1 MRQIMKWMRKRKN
14 KKGISVLSMVVGVMM
29 AFVAIGG
36 LADLTILQTKFSALS
51 TQTGYVSRVVSAQGG
66 IQSQRIR
73 NYHGRYVTS
82 RELYQNISSAMN
94 HAGISDEDWEVRI
107 GGHVL
112 TPATHVPTVD
122 YGERLSISVS
132 IDYGWPFTSNF
143 IPGDM
148 SNSRTSTTEVIT
160 THRIRDGGWSE

>member
-1 MRQIMKWMRKRKN
+1 MRRLLKKHKN
-14 KKGISVLSMVVGVMM
+14 KVGISVLSMVVGVMM

-66 IQSQRIR
+66 IQSQRI
-73 NYHGRYVTS
+73 NNFHGRYVTS
-82 RELYQNISSAMN
+82 QELYRNISSAMN
-94 HAGISDEDWEVRI
+94 HAGISDDEWEVMV
-107 GGHVL
+107 GGYVL
-112 TPATHVPTVD
+112 TPSTHVPTVD
-122 YGERLSISVS
+122 YGERLSIRVT

-143 IPGDM
+143 MPGNM
-148 SNSRTSTTEVIT
+148 RNTRTSTTEVIT